1 MKTIVNDLDMFK
13 VSIKPDGK
21 MDITLLGGKQ
31 IAGQLTEREMEQ
43 LLFRIEQTT
52 EILRFD
58 TEPQDLINV
67 HDNDV
72 KTLEEQA
79 IQIETQRQLITQMD
93 IDRKKLEAELA
104 EAKHSCE
111 ELGKRLLTVH
121 NVQQTTEQVSSEQ
134 TSSVHNV
141 QAEA

>member
-93 IDRKKLEAELA
+93 IDRKSL
-104 EAKHSCE
+104 S
-111 ELGKRLLTVH
+111 
-121 NVQQTTEQVSSEQ
+121 
-134 TSSVHNV
+134 
-141 QAEA
+141 